1 MRKVHRRAAL
11 TALACILACGPAAAG
26 DIYTLNQNQNGFSLP
41 GVTLP
46 QGQDEVRAAD
56 GTTCRSAISGRGAYL
71 DVGVIG
77 GSGAAAGSMATYG
90 RVVIPL
96 GRSPSRL
103 DCARLYALE
112 VERLEMELRLLK
124 MGLARG
130 GGARPAADGAW
141 AHEGWGDGRGSGR

>member
-1 MRKVHRRAAL
+1 MRQVPRKAAL
-11 TALACILACGPAAAG
+11 TATLIVLLGGVASAG
-26 DIYTLNQNQNGFSLP
+26 DIYTLNQNQTGFSLP

-56 GTTCRSAISGRGAYL
+56 GTTCRSAVSGNGAYI

-77 GSGAAAGSMATYG
+77 GQGVASGQMATYG

-96 GRSPSRL
+96 GRSPTRL
-103 DCARLYALE
+103 DCAKLYALE
-112 VERLEMELRLLK
+112 VERLKMELQLLK

-130 GGARPAADGAW
+130 ATPAATNPGW
-141 AHEGWGDGRGSGR
+141 AREGWSDGR